1 MGTFRVGIEVGA
13 AERGPFELV
22 DALVDTGATYTVLPR
37 ALLGELGVVPHTRA
51 PFVVADGRE
60 IELDIGR
67 AWIRIDGRQELSLVV
82 FGDAALLGAF
92 TLEALRLAP
101 DPLGRRLVPVPALP
115 MRLLPDGQ
123 SLD

>member
-1 MGTFRVGIEVGA
+1 VGTFRVRIEVAGS
-13 AERGPFELV
+13 ERGRFEPI

-37 ALLGELGVVPHTRA
+37 QLLQELGVVPHTRA
-51 PFVVADGRE
+51 PFLLADGSE
-60 IELDIGR
+60 VELELGR

-101 DPLGRRLVPVPALP
+101 DPVARRLVPVPALL
-115 MRLLPDGQ
+115 MGIAA
-123 SLD
+123 